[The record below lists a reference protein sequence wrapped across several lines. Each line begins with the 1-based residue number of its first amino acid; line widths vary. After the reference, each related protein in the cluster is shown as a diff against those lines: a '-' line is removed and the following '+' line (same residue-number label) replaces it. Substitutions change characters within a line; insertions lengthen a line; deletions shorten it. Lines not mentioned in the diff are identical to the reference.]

1 MAQFLTRTAGERKL
15 PGGRAFL
22 SLVLA
27 GATVLAACG
36 GQAAS
41 SAGMTATPAAAASA
55 TSSRFPPVP
64 TNGGPAPTGG
74 LVLPTYFVTILEA
87 SYGALTVLT
96 TPASVC
102 TMKVVMPDGSARTD
116 PELRTPRTT
125 DSGGR
130 TTFTYPA
137 TPGPAG
143 VGIETVIC
151 EFGGQKEQAQA
162 KFEVK

>member
-1 MAQFLTRTAGERKL
+1 MRPLLTRTAGERKL

-22 SLVLA
+22 LLAIA

-36 GQAAS
+36 GQTS
-41 SAGMTATPAAAASA
+41 SAGNAATAAATPTASS
-55 TSSRFPPVP
+55 SSRFLPVP
-64 TNGGPAPTGG
+64 TNGGPAATGV
-74 LVLPTYFVTILEA
+74 VLPTYFVTVLES

-102 TMKVVMPDGSARTD
+102 TLKVAMPDGAVRSD
-116 PELRTPRTT
+116 PELKAPRTT

-137 TPGPAG
+137 TPAPAG
-143 VGIETVIC
+143 VGIQTVTC
-151 EFGGQKEQAQA
+151 ELAGQKEQAQA